1 MRRTSPPVRRVAFL
15 HHPKLPESLSLAQEM
30 EGETRRLGATA
41 WLCSAWDEVGIQQ
54 QLDDTDL
61 VVTLGGDG
69 TILRA
74 ARLVAPRGIPILG
87 VNLGR
92 IGFLAELS
100 PDEWRKPW
108 EAILQGRYRLEAR
121 LMLRAT
127 HLQGGVPKGAFEALN
142 DVVVSRA
149 VLARVVR
156 LPTFIDGD
164 YLTTYVCDGVI
175 VSTATGSTAYAL
187 AVGGPILPPDL
198 HNILLIPIAPHLS
211 FNRAIV
217 LAEGAKVRFQVQTDH
232 RAVLTVDGQFHVELN
247 DGDFVVVEASPHT
260 CRFVRLG
267 PPSAFYRTLM
277 EKLRWTV

>member
-1 MRRTSPPVRRVAFL
+1 MGHTSPPVRRVAFL

-30 EGETRRLGATA
+30 EGETRRLGATT
-41 WLCSAWDEVGIQQ
+41 WLCSAWDEMGIQQ

-69 TILRA
+69 TILRT

-92 IGFLAELS
+92 IGFLAELT
-100 PDEWRKPW
+100 PDGWRKPW

-127 HLQGGVPKGAFEALN
+127 HLQDGVLKGAFEALN

-187 AVGGPILPPDL
+187 AAGGPILPPDL

-211 FNRAIV
+211 FSRAIV
-217 LAEGAKVRFQVQTDH
+217 LAEGAKVRIQVQTDH
-232 RAVLTVDGQFHVELN
+232 RAVLTVDGQFHVDLN
-247 DGDFVVVEASPHT
+247 DGDYVVVEASPHL
-260 CRFVRLG
+260 CRFVRLA
-267 PPSAFYRTLM
+267 PPSYFYRTLM
-277 EKLRWTV
+277 ERLRWTV

>member
-1 MRRTSPPVRRVAFL
+1 MTDTSPVERVALL
-15 HHPKLPESLSLAQEM
+15 HHPKLPESLPLAQKMQREA
-30 EGETRRLGATA
+30 EALGVSA
-41 WLCSAWDEVGIQQ
+41 WLCSAWDEGDIQER
-54 QLDDTDL
+54 LDGTDL

-69 TILRA
+69 TILRT

-92 IGFLAELS
+92 IGFLAELG
-100 PDEWRKPW
+100 PEEWPKHW
-108 EAILQGRYRLEAR
+108 ADILAGRYRLESR
-121 LMLRAT
+121 LMLRTT
-127 HLQGGVPKGAFEALN
+127 HVRNGEVRGTFEALN

-149 VLARVVR
+149 ALARVVR

-164 YLTTYVCDGVI
+164 YLTTYVSDGVI

-232 RAVLTVDGQFHVELN
+232 RAVLTVDGQFHVEV
-247 DGDFVVVEASPHT
+247 DDEDEVVVEASPHL
-260 CRFVRLG
+260 CQFVRLG
-267 PPSAFYRTLM
+267 PPSYFYRTLM
-277 EKLRWTV
+277 ERLRWTV

>member
-1 MRRTSPPVRRVAFL
+1 MRRASPSIRRVAFL
-15 HHPKLPESLSLAQEM
+15 HHPKIPESLSLAQEM
-30 EGETRRLGATA
+30 EEETRFLGASA
-41 WLCSAWDEVGIQQ
+41 WLCSAWDETAVQQ
-54 QLDDTDL
+54 QLDDTEL

-69 TILRA
+69 TILRT

-87 VNLGR
+87 INLGR
-92 IGFLAELS
+92 IGFLAELG
-100 PDEWRKPW
+100 PEEWRRRW
-108 EAILQGRYRLEAR
+108 AAILQGHYRLETR
-121 LMLRAT
+121 LMLQAT
-127 HLQGGVPKGAFEALN
+127 HLQDGVPQGAFEALN

-211 FNRAIV
+211 FSRAIV

-232 RAVLTVDGQFHVELN
+232 RAVLTVDGQFHVEVN
-247 DGDFVVVEASPHT
+247 DGDNVVVEASPHA

-267 PPSAFYRTLM
+267 PPSYFYRTLM
-277 EKLRWTV
+277 ERLRWTV

>member
-1 MRRTSPPVRRVAFL
+1 MRYTSSPAKRVALL
-15 HHPKLPESLSLAQEM
+15 HHPKLPESLTLAQEIQR
-30 EGETRRLGATA
+30 ETQRLGASA
-41 WLCSAWDEVGIQQ
+41 WLCSAWDEASIQQ

-74 ARLVAPRGIPILG
+74 ARLVAPRGIPIVG
-87 VNLGR
+87 INLGR
-92 IGFLAELS
+92 IGFLAELG
-100 PDEWRKPW
+100 PEEWPKHW
-108 EAILQGRYRLEAR
+108 EHILQGCYRLETR

-127 HLQGGVPKGAFEALN
+127 HVKDGERQGSFEALN

-211 FNRAIV
+211 FSRAIV
-217 LAEGAKVRFQVQTDH
+217 LAEGAKVRFQVRTDH
-232 RAVLTVDGQFHVELN
+232 RAVLTVDGQFHVEVD
-247 DGDFVVVEASPHT
+247 DGDHVVVEASPHT

-267 PPSAFYRTLM
+267 PPSYFYRTLM
-277 EKLRWTV
+277 ERLRWTV